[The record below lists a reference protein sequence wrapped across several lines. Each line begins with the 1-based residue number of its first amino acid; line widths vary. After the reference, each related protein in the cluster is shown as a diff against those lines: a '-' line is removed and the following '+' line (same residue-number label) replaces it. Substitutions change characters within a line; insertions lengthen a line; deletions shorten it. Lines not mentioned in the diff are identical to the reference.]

1 VALAEALQ
9 EASEAFSVASFPV
22 SAAALKVALAVEL
35 EEVSQVALEAC
46 SAESFPFH
54 QAVLDLVSAAVPTVV
69 LAEALISEAFLA
81 VTAELL
87 EELQVVLP
95 EVSLVALQEELAEML
110 AELTEPASKA
120 SRTSSAA

>member
-1 VALAEALQ
+1 L
-9 EASEAFSVASFPV
+9 
-22 SAAALKVALAVEL
+22 AAAPTVAL
-35 EEVSQVALEAC
+35 EEVSQVVLEAC
-46 SAESFPFH
+46 SAESSPFH
-54 QAVLDLVSAAVPTVV
+54 QAVSDLVSAAVPTVV